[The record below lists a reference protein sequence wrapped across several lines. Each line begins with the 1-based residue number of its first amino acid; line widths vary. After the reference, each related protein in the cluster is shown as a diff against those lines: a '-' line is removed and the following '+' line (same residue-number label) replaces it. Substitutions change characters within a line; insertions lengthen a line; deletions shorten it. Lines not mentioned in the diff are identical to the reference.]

1 MTYESTAFVTVP
13 GSYSPS
19 FASPS
24 FNWMLQII
32 GVSQPR
38 KKSILAS
45 HEFNELSEQYFYLT
59 VHLNITI
66 AVNLKNRTIHNHNSI
81 YRGRGE
87 GSEYRSIVQV
97 APFVRIEYDK
107 GKLYYLCLHRCC
119 AIILLLYFCSSYQYI
134 TTRRLL
140 S

>member
-59 VHLNITI
+59 VHLNITY
-66 AVNLKNRTIHNHNSI
+66 NHC
-81 YRGRGE
+81 GQFE
-87 GSEYRSIVQV
+87 E
-97 APFVRIEYDK
+97 
-107 GKLYYLCLHRCC
+107 
-119 AIILLLYFCSSYQYI
+119 SYHP
-134 TTRRLL
+134 
-140 S
+140 